1 MKKSIFFAILGM
13 VLLGSLGCTNSKNAP
28 EAFSSADLIGYWY
41 RTYANSSNAACVE
54 MWNFE
59 ADKTGAFADS
69 NESNPID
76 FSFNWSISGDMLT
89 ISNSGGTIEM
99 QIARLTSN
107 ELTLIVDNQR
117 YNYIRYNPEEDDI
130 TNSYFK
136 VNNIAQF
143 LSQTDKDE
151 IICIT
156 GTVTVTYQ
164 NGLYLYVKDNSGSLL
179 VYGSINK
186 EYKNGDQI
194 KGICGR
200 YYSYYGLPEMKVEES
215 TFGGIYKGNA
225 PVSPEVVSSLSIND
239 LNKYVKFENVQFTAD
254 VNFNSSQKTSGTLTN
269 GILLHNNFLISANCS
284 GSKRYNIT
292 GVVNLFKDAVELYP
306 ISIEEYSSTPDDSN
320 DYAPSDVTNYKFIFA
335 YAMTHHVY
343 FTSNYSVN
351 SSISYYNAYPRQ
363 TITSGI
369 YTKTGNNKATMTLE
383 YDNNPPGT
391 FYLTFTSPTSGTL
404 RRTDGDLIDT
414 KFSCEYLG
422 NSTNASAPYSIEY
435 KKFTTGK
442 SSLSNWWQFGQE
454 NGGIVSITNSSNSYP
469 VEYATYSRNSSTS
482 ATLIIYHRISSSAPL
497 SSYQYTLTFYSSTS
511 GSYSRSFSNSF
522 YSSTTSGE
530 FTLE

>member
-1 MKKSIFFAILGM
+1 MKKSILFAILGM
-13 VLLGSLGCTNSKNAP
+13 ALLGSLGCTNSKNAP

-41 RTYANSSNAACVE
+41 RTYTNSSNAACVE

-59 ADKTGAFADS
+59 ADKTGAFADT

-117 YNYIRYNPEEDDI
+117 HNYIRYNPEEDDI

-225 PVSPEVVSSLSIND
+225 PVSPDVVSSLSMND
-239 LNKYVKFENVQFTAD
+239 LSKYVKFENAQFTAD
-254 VNFNSSQKTSGTLTN
+254 VNFNSLQKTSGTLTN

-284 GSKRYNIT
+284 ASKRYNIT

-306 ISIEEYSSTPDDSN
+306 ISIEEYCSTPDDSN
-320 DYAPSDVTNYKFIFA
+320 DYAPSDVTNYKFLLGT
-335 YAMTHHVY
+335 YALNRIY

-351 SSISYYNAYPRQ
+351 SSVSYLSSYPNI
-363 TITSGI
+363 TIIGGT
-369 YTKTGNNKATMTLE
+369 YTKTGKNTSTITLE
-383 YDNNPPGT
+383 YDGMSSQT
-391 FYLTFTSPTSGTL
+391 FYLTFTSPTSGTSS
-404 RRTDGDLIDT
+404 REGDLLT
-414 KFSCEYLG
+414 EKFSCEYLG
-422 NSTNASAPYSIEY
+422 ASETTAAPSSVAY
-435 KKFTTGK
+435 KKFTIGSGYT
-442 SSLSNWWQFGQE
+442 WFQFGADD
-454 NGGIVSITNSSNSYP
+454 GSTIAITSASKTYYTL
-469 VEYATYSRNSSTS
+469 YATYTKTGSTT
-482 ATLIIYHRISSSAPL
+482 ATLVIYHRIASSASLLADTYRL
-497 SSYQYTLTFYSSTS
+497 SFITSTKGTYTRTS
-511 GSYSRSFSNSF
+511 NNSF
-522 YSSTTSGE
+522 DTSTTYGD

>member
-13 VLLGSLGCTNSKNAP
+13 ALLGIVGCTKSKNAP
-28 EAFSSADLIGYWY
+28 DAFSSADLIGYWY
-41 RTYANSSNAACVE
+41 RTYTNNSNAVCVE
-54 MWNFE
+54 MWNFDE
-59 ADKTGAFADS
+59 NKTGAFADT

-117 YNYIRYNPEEDDI
+117 YNYIRYNPEEDDDI

-225 PVSPEVVSSLSIND
+225 PVSPEVVSSLSMND

-254 VNFNSSQKTSGTLTN
+254 ENFNSSQKTSSTLTN
-269 GILLHNNFLISANCS
+269 GILLHNYFLISANCS

-320 DYAPSDVTNYKFIFA
+320 DYAPSDVTNYKFTFTW
-335 YAMTHHVY
+335 AMTHYVY

-383 YDNNPPGT
+383 YDNKTTRT
-391 FYLTFTSPTSGTL
+391 FYITFTSPTSGTL
-404 RRTDGDLIDT
+404 RTDGDIIDA
-414 KFSCEYLG
+414 KFTCEYMG
-422 NSTNASAPYSIEY
+422 AGETASAPSSITY
-435 KKFTTGK
+435 KKFSTG
-442 SSLSNWWQFGQE
+442 SFTWYQFGGY
-454 NGGIVSITNSSNSYP
+454 NGSYVTVTSSSSSSTSIDY
-469 VEYATYSRNSSTS
+469 YATYTKISSTS
-482 ATLIIYHRISSSAPL
+482 ATLVLYSDFGSYTTPIAYTYNL
-497 SSYQYTLTFYSSTS
+497 SFLTSTS
-511 GSYSRSFSNSF
+511 GTYVMRSSSSF
-522 YSSTTSGE
+522 DTSTHTGE